1 MKEKKKTNLLI
12 VILGPTAIGKTSL
25 SISLAKEFH
34 TEILSGDSR
43 QFYRE
48 IKIGTSVPSEK
59 ELSEVRHHFIGNLS
73 ITDYYNV
80 SKFENEALLI
90 LDRIFK
96 INRYAVLVGGSGLY
110 INAVCEGID
119 DLPDPDESLRE
130 DLKKLYE
137 SRGIS
142 ILQEKLKELDPE
154 YYNIVDLANPKRLLR
169 ALEVCFTTGK
179 TFTLLRSNKPKLRD
193 FKVVKIGLN
202 RDRQELFDI
211 INQRVD
217 TMISNGLIEE
227 AEQMFPNRGLNALNT
242 VGYKELFEYFED
254 KITLN
259 RAIEKVKT
267 NSRRYAKRQL
277 TWFKKDS
284 DIHWFHPAEAE
295 KVIAFINGYMK

>member
-25 SISLAKEFH
+25 SISIAKEFH
-34 TEILSGDSR
+34 SEILSGDSR

-48 IKIGTSVPSEK
+48 IKIGTAVPSEK
-59 ELSEVRHHFIGNLS
+59 ELCEVKHYFIGNLS

-80 SKFENEALLI
+80 SKFENEALII
-90 LDRIFK
+90 LDRIFSV
-96 INRYAVLVGGSGLY
+96 NRYAILVGGSGLY

-119 DLPDPDESLRE
+119 ELPDPDESLRE

-154 YYNIVDLANPKRLLR
+154 YFNIVDLDNPKRLLR
-169 ALEVCFTTGK
+169 ALEVCYTTGK
-179 TFTLLRSNKPKLRD
+179 TFTLLRNNKPKKRD
-193 FKVVKIGLN
+193 FEVVKIGLN

-227 AEQMFPNRGLNALNT
+227 AGQMFPNRDFNALNT
-242 VGYKELFEYFED
+242 VGYKELFEYFEN

-259 RAIEKVKT
+259 RAIENIKT
-267 NSRRYAKRQL
+267 NTRRYAKRQL

-284 DIHWFHPAEAE
+284 GIHWFHPGETE
-295 KVIAFINGYMK
+295 KIIAYIKTIRY